1 MRMTHTFYGLVE
13 PIREKWF
20 RSAKTHS
27 LFRVIRM
34 VITLPGWLSSAIRN
48 LWSLLLGTFG
58 FRDCPEFGIFRI
70 LYRVLTYILF
80 DLTLIREAHTKI
92 SLRTST
98 SPITSLEPNKI
109 KLIAFTLFSA
119 WRVVS
124 TLLIGNPPCHGDT
137 RLLVIPF
144 SCSRISDY
152 NPCCILF

>member
-1 MRMTHTFYGLVE
+1 MLFYRQRLSDLDPRSPISISIISNDITIPPIINGASYNVSNTTLVTRALGVPRSLAIKGFIMRV
-13 PIREKWF
+13 P
-20 RSAKTHS
+20 S
-27 LFRVIRM
+27 LFFF
-34 VITLPGWLSSAIRN
+34 TLHEP
-48 LWSLLLGTFG
+48 
-58 FRDCPEFGIFRI
+58 
-70 LYRVLTYILF
+70 YF